1 MGRPVSLGIPGPGV
15 EVTRLGGVA
24 VVSTVDPA
32 KDVRAGRVLDAVS
45 WLGVSDWLSDA
56 DLDSGWVG
64 AAEEAEP
71 DARAD
76 VGADAIGKAL
86 SVEMVKVGKFCC
98 AATLERP
105 MVIIAARRK
114 RADGDM
120 RLDIVE
126 RMVVTLS
133 NLLNRL
139 DCRGGGLESNLLA
152 RPAVSSRKMRSHGL
166 VYVDVTL
173 DGGEFESGLPLAC
186 WYLDARA
193 RSRSWDRDAAVA

>member
-1 MGRPVSLGIPGPGV
+1 LGIPGPGV

-32 KDVRAGRVLDAVS
+32 KDVRAGRILDAVS
-45 WLGVSDWLSDA
+45 WLGVSDWLSEA
-56 DLDSGWVG
+56 DSGSVWVG
-64 AAEEAEP
+64 AAEAAELDAGAEAGG
-71 DARAD
+71 DA
-76 VGADAIGKAL
+76 VGKAL
-86 SVEMVKVGKFCC
+86 SVEMVKVGKSCC

-105 MVIIAARRK
+105 RVVIAASRK

-139 DCRGGGLESNLLA
+139 DCRGRGLESNLLT
-152 RPAVSSRKMRSHGL
+152 RPAVRSRKMRSHGL
-166 VYVDVTL
+166 VYL
-173 DGGEFESGLPLAC
+173 DKLWMVKNLKVACPL
-186 WYLDARA
+186 L
-193 RSRSWDRDAAVA
+193 VGT